1 PLHNFDLRRRE
12 NAAGKRFGRLKEEIW
27 VDGSKRT
34 KCFLSIRKFVVTAL
48 EQNGVTEGVTADLVG
63 HKKDT
68 ITYGVYSGGSALG
81 DIAKAV
87 AMLDAVQP
95 VGGDDPSNV
104 VRLRG

>member
-1 PLHNFDLRRRE
+1 
-12 NAAGKRFGRLKEEIW
+12 
-27 VDGSKRT
+27 
-34 KCFLSIRKFVVTAL
+34 
-48 EQNGVTEGVTADLVG
+48 VG